1 MVSQSTE
8 HVENTAVSSRK
19 RSRALFALR
28 GLIAGALLGGVSAG
42 LEYLLKGR
50 KIHDVALPTDLIL
63 YPLVGLG
70 IFWFG
75 YVNPHMWHWVRPR
88 GFFSVEPLPPEEAAA
103 RGSRIRRS
111 AWLGFGWG
119 ITIALAATALE
130 LAWRGWPF
138 LAATFI
144 GGLIFYPYMGILLGY
159 NLSLR
164 PGDSKPSIRS
174 FRFRMSTLMVLV
186 AYFGVLCGLGTVA
199 SRYSSLALKYRASA
213 LNARTMIDVFQTQLD
228 RAHVDL
234 KRADSAKELR
244 AGRIPDGLL
253 PSQIA
258 FLKGLDGSA
267 TEEYKKYRYGLIADG
282 EDLQAG
288 LATQNLAE
296 FTPRVEIYKKLADKY
311 EKAAQEPWVPV
322 EPDPPMP

>member
-1 MVSQSTE
+1 M
-8 HVENTAVSSRK
+8 
-19 RSRALFALR
+19 
-28 GLIAGALLGGVSAG
+28 SAG

-50 KIHDVALPTDLIL
+50 KIHDVALPTDLIV

-70 IFWFG
+70 LCWLG
-75 YVNPHMWHWVRPR
+75 NRNTRKWHWVRPPD
-88 GFFSVEPLPPEEAAA
+88 FFSVEPLPPEEAAA

-119 ITIALAATALE
+119 ITIALVATALE
-130 LAWRGWPF
+130 FAWRGWPF

-159 NLSLR
+159 NLGLR

-174 FRFRMSTLMVLV
+174 FRFRMSTLMILV

-213 LNARTMIDVFQTQLD
+213 LNARTMLDVMQTLLD
-228 RAHVDL
+228 RARVDL
-234 KRADSAKELR
+234 KRAESAKELR

-253 PSQIA
+253 PAQKE

-267 TEEYKKYRYGLIADG
+267 SEEYKKYRYGLIADG
-282 EDLQAG
+282 EDLRAG
-288 LATQNLAE
+288 LATQNVAE
-296 FTPRVEIYKKLADKY
+296 FTPRVEIYKRLADKY

-322 EPDPPMP
+322 DVEPDPPMP